1 MLVWS
6 NNNAHLHMYIYANKY
21 MHHVRPRSV
30 HQLHLPPG
38 LNYMQYSSRICKKPS
53 VNRRFAESAVAL
65 NLSLLSSMLFF
76 PALALQFRTGGARG
90 GSRTSEPE
98 PQGPRMPRG
107 SQESGRCSGAP
118 LLGPSRRPPAP
129 DFIFCA

>member
-1 MLVWS
+1 LLVWS

-21 MHHVRPRSV
+21 MHHARPRSV
-30 HQLHLPPG
+30 HQLHLPPDSTACST
-38 LNYMQYSSRICKKPS
+38 LREYAKKPS

-65 NLSLLSSMLFF
+65 NLSLVSSMLFF

-107 SQESGRCSGAP
+107 SQESGRCSGA
-118 LLGPSRRPPAP
+118 LLGPSRRPPTP
-129 DFIFCA
+129 DFIF

>member
-1 MLVWS
+1 MFGAITMLIS
-6 NNNAHLHMYIYANKY
+6 ICIYTPTN
-21 MHHVRPRSV
+21 
-30 HQLHLPPG
+30 
-38 LNYMQYSSRICKKPS
+38 ICTTYDLDLSINFTCRRDSTACSTLREYAKKTS

-129 DFIFCA
+129 DFIFWA